1 MRPEDNGK
9 VLGVHICGAQAGAF
23 LYSRPYLSSALG
35 VSFLLK
41 ASELINFGADAVN
54 NGTTIFDILQF
65 VFPAVTFHTLYGW
78 AAAEAKIKF
87 SGVKSLS
94 GGAGWSRLRR
104 SGAKG
109 LLSL

>member
-1 MRPEDNGK
+1 M
-9 VLGVHICGAQAGAF
+9 
-23 LYSRPYLSSALG
+23 
-35 VSFLLK
+35 K

-104 SGAKG
+104 SGAKA